1 MFISLVFIKI
11 VINLLQKY
19 FRLLKPDHQLKN
31 TSVDLI
37 YIAIKKIFMKKNT
50 FISDLSKKE
59 FPIADKI
66 SAKTVRDPIFTLI
79 KMDYPDFDENQFLS
93 ITELNMYREK
103 YISNYLSVEINEL
116 SNLENKVIGSLKEDV
131 SLVNSVEDEIGFRT
145 FG

>member
-1 MFISLVFIKI
+1 VFISLVFIKI